1 MSCRRPRS
9 LPSSPKLA
17 GQSRTSVRATLVV
30 REDRAT
36 RDVLDVRPA
45 TEPLFIALLIDT
57 IRPPA
62 GVQPSPL
69 GVPMNATQDYRRGLA
84 SFVST
89 IKGGNPDAQIAILE
103 YAGATVTAIDFT
115 SEAPTLDRFIQRLFP
130 NRQADAVLIEAV
142 VEGARKL
149 GDKPSPRR
157 AIVAVDFNSR
167 DSSAVPAMQQ
177 AAEMVN
183 KSGATVWTV
192 SVRNTSASS
201 SHREDV
207 PERGDA
213 VERRHT
219 PDDSRANRPRGDAQE
234 RRQQFVVAIH
244 RDVRPTCQRDG
255 EIDADGDGQGW
266 QGAAD
271 AVDAMR
277 QSRNEYSPPYLRS
290 ARHPITTRTS
300 LGFGA
305 GVRSMKYTCCP
316 SGDTS
321 YCVPQC
327 PAPMSGTLSA
337 LATPSVS
344 SPVDWRSTDRPRR
357 RPPRLTKRISRPSRR
372 QTGWLPP
379 SPDTTRRLGWPDIA
393 RTETT
398 GRPVSCDT

>member
-17 GQSRTSVRATLVV
+17 GQSQTSVRATCVV

-62 GVQPSPL
+62 GVLAP
-69 GVPMNATQDYRRGLA
+69 TQDFRRGLA
-84 SFVST
+84 AFVST
-89 IKGGNPDAQIAILE
+89 IKGGNPDAQIAILD

-115 SEAPTLDRFIQRLFP
+115 SEAPTLDRYIQRLFP

-157 AIVAVDFNSR
+157 AIVVVDFNSR

-177 AAEMVN
+177 AAEIVN

-192 SVRNTSASS
+192 SVRSTSASS

-207 PERGDA
+207 LNVVTRSSGGT
-213 VERRHT
+213 RLT
-219 PDDSRANRPRGDAQE
+219 ISRADRPRGDAQE

-244 RDVRPTCQRDG
+244 RNVHPTCQRDG

-271 AVDAMR
+271 AVDEMR
-277 QSRNEYSPPYLRS
+277 QSR
-290 ARHPITTRTS
+290 
-300 LGFGA
+300 
-305 GVRSMKYTCCP
+305 
-316 SGDTS
+316 
-321 YCVPQC
+321 
-327 PAPMSGTLSA
+327 
-337 LATPSVS
+337 
-344 SPVDWRSTDRPRR
+344 
-357 RPPRLTKRISRPSRR
+357 SR
-372 QTGWLPP
+372 
-379 SPDTTRRLGWPDIA
+379 
-393 RTETT
+393 
-398 GRPVSCDT
+398 